1 MNKLLIIT
9 ISLLILFFSACSNQN
24 EPEKKVQIPK
34 VQIQVLNFTKNN
46 NFKKVIGTI
55 KPINEILI
63 KAELSGRI
71 NKLNFKVGDKIEKE
85 DILAEL
91 GDSQGMDALMIQY
104 LDALKSYQNVQNL
117 NSNTENLYDN
127 TISSTNDSLT
137 NSFSILSK
145 TKTSSQLQIDLL
157 EEQVSDAKKVLENAK
172 NNLETAKKTNEL
184 ELSQTENSQEQLKMN
199 LDFAEK
205 NLENTELSLKKAEQD
220 LEKNT
225 STLFNTVYSAMTKTE
240 VEMDKIRGY
249 TNSTSNDAYDEAF
262 GVSNSNLKTNV
273 FLEFQFFDSE
283 MKEFKKIYKDYEIE
297 KYTLD
302 EMFDYFEQ
310 YLSSERDYLDKY
322 YVLATD
328 YTTAVGNVQQI
339 TVDSLVSNIY
349 GLVIGLA
356 TQQNSL
362 NQLQQA
368 FEQLKLDSDIALL
381 ASQNQYNQAETA
393 YENSS
398 DSVNLLQ
405 QKHDNQISSLE
416 FALDIAK
423 NNLVKAETQLEKTK
437 VDVDLQIKNLTNSI
451 ENLANT
457 VSQQQANKS
466 LQLTQLE
473 GQSNKTNTQI
483 DILESQL
490 KRKFIK
496 SPIDGIILQK
506 YTEPGNLVNPGEP
519 LFSVGDLDEVKI
531 IASVNQDILSELK
544 VNEEANIYC
553 DKCEVKNYK
562 AQIINISDSLDQIT
576 KQGVIEL
583 KLQNINKE
591 LKSNMIVD
599 IDFTVD
605 EEDKIFIPMKNIKIS
620 NSEYSVFV
628 YENGLAIEKTIEI
641 GNIFGDMVEIISG
654 LNQGDILIISNTQD
668 LKDGDKV
675 EREKVRVK

>member
-240 VEMDKIRGY
+240 
-249 TNSTSNDAYDEAF
+249 EA
-262 GVSNSNLKTNV
+262 
-273 FLEFQFFDSE
+273 
-283 MKEFKKIYKDYEIE
+283 M
-297 KYTLD
+297 
-302 EMFDYFEQ
+302 
-310 YLSSERDYLDKY
+310 
-322 YVLATD
+322 
-328 YTTAVGNVQQI
+328 
-339 TVDSLVSNIY
+339 
-349 GLVIGLA
+349 
-356 TQQNSL
+356 
-362 NQLQQA
+362 
-368 FEQLKLDSDIALL
+368 
-381 ASQNQYNQAETA
+381 
-393 YENSS
+393 
-398 DSVNLLQ
+398 
-405 QKHDNQISSLE
+405 
-416 FALDIAK
+416 
-423 NNLVKAETQLEKTK
+423 
-437 VDVDLQIKNLTNSI
+437 
-451 ENLANT
+451 
-457 VSQQQANKS
+457 
-466 LQLTQLE
+466 
-473 GQSNKTNTQI
+473 
-483 DILESQL
+483 
-490 KRKFIK
+490 
-496 SPIDGIILQK
+496 
-506 YTEPGNLVNPGEP
+506 
-519 LFSVGDLDEVKI
+519 
-531 IASVNQDILSELK
+531 QDIDKFLKATPMSETS
-544 VNEEANIYC
+544 APH
-553 DKCEVKNYK
+553 
-562 AQIINISDSLDQIT
+562 
-576 KQGVIEL
+576 
-583 KLQNINKE
+583 
-591 LKSNMIVD
+591 KS
-599 IDFTVD
+599 
-605 EEDKIFIPMKNIKIS
+605 
-620 NSEYSVFV
+620 
-628 YENGLAIEKTIEI
+628 A
-641 GNIFGDMVEIISG
+641 
-654 LNQGDILIISNTQD
+654 
-668 LKDGDKV
+668 
-675 EREKVRVK
+675 